1 MTIEEAKQLLGQAS
15 ENLKKIQE
23 ELKVEFSSELAPD
36 TTQSGFTESLE
47 RAIVCVENCDYDLTQ
62 VEDLALEQFDKA
74 LQDPISYF
82 AGLE

>member
-1 MTIEEAKQLLGQAS
+1 MNIEEAKQLLDQIS
-15 ENLKKIQE
+15 ENLKKIQQ
-23 ELKVEFSSELAPD
+23 ELKVEFSLELAPD
-36 TTQSGFTESLE
+36 TTEENFTESLE

-62 VEDLALEQFDKA
+62 VEDLALEQFDNA